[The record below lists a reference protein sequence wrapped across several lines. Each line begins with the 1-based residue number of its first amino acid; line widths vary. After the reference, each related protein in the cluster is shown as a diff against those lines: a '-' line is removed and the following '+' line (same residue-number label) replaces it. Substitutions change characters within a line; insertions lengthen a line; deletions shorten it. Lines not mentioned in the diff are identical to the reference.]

1 MDELKIG
8 EIKDPRGRK
17 SKELD
22 PQLFENLCSIFCTQ
36 AEICEIFGTTDKTL
50 VAWVERHYGEN
61 FSEVYKKHAGKGK
74 MSLRRAQLKMAQTN
88 PTMAIWL
95 GKQFLN
101 QLDKVEEQITG
112 NVVIKNEVPS
122 GDTDE
127 SLDPIKV
134 ETPPVAATP
143 EPVTEPEPTKE

>member
-1 MDELKIG
+1 MAETQKVPAKMG
-8 EIKDPRGRK
+8 RPKKEI
-17 SKELD
+17 D

-36 AEICEIFGTTDKTL
+36 AEICEIIGIAANTL
-50 VAWVERHYGEN
+50 RDWCEDFYGED
-61 FSEVYKKHAGKGK
+61 FLSVYKKHSGKGK

-101 QLDKVEEQITG
+101 QLDKVEEQISG
-112 NVVIKNEVPS
+112 SVIIRNEVPS

-127 SLDPIKV
+127 SLNPIKP
-134 ETPPVAATP
+134 EPTSQDP
-143 EPVTEPEPTKE
+143 EPVVTAEPPVEPQE

>member
-1 MDELKIG
+1 MAQIG
-8 EIKDPRGRK
+8 ETTGRK
-17 SKELD
+17 PKEFD
-22 PQLFENLCSIFCTQ
+22 PQTFENLCSIFCTQ
-36 AEICEIFGTTDKTL
+36 AEICEIFATTDKTL
-50 VAWVERHYGEN
+50 VAWVERFYGES
-61 FSEVYKKHAGKGK
+61 FSEVYKKHMGKGK

-112 NVVIKNEVPS
+112 NVVIRNEVPS

-127 SLDPIKV
+127 SLNPIKP
-134 ETPPVAATP
+134 EP
-143 EPVTEPEPTKE
+143 EPVVTAEPPVEPQE

>member
-1 MDELKIG
+1 MDTSKMG

-17 SKELD
+17 PKELD

-36 AEICEIFGTTDKTL
+36 AEICEIMDVDHKTL
-50 VAWVERHYGEN
+50 VAWVERHYEDN
-61 FSEVYKKHAGKGK
+61 FSQVYKKNMGKGK

-112 NVVIKNEVPS
+112 NVVIKNEVPA
-122 GDTDE
+122 GDNDA
-127 SLDPIKV
+127 SL
-134 ETPPVAATP
+134 PPRPAETP
-143 EPVTEPEPTKE
+143 EPEPETITAVEPETE

>member
-1 MDELKIG
+1 MDTSKMG

-17 SKELD
+17 PKDLD

-36 AEICEIFGTTDKTL
+36 AEICEIMDVDHKTL
-50 VAWVERHYGEN
+50 VAWVERHYEDN
-61 FSEVYKKHAGKGK
+61 FSQVYKKNMGKGK

-112 NVVIKNEVPS
+112 NVIIKTEVPG

-127 SLDPIKV
+127 PLEPLKP
-134 ETPPVAATP
+134 ETPKP
-143 EPVTEPEPTKE
+143 EPEPQPEKETETGE